1 LIPYPQ
7 FFMNT
12 DDELQ
17 KQRLNQELENIGFNQ
32 LNELGNRAVQLGL
45 IIGHGFRGGQYEIL
59 SPQEVVLLPPKEAQQ
74 YLQDVVDR
82 VNQ

>member
-1 LIPYPQ
+1 
-7 FFMNT
+7 MN

-17 KQRLNQELENIGFNQ
+17 EQRLNQELENISFNQ

-59 SPQEVVLLPPKEAQQ
+59 SKQDVVLLPPKEAQQ
-74 YLQDVVDR
+74 YLQNIVDTA
-82 VNQ
+82 NQ